1 MHTNKFDRK
10 KRPQKTNDSSHLC
23 KVKMSSNSTLLDS
36 AKEAIRLEADALSA
50 LGLSLDSVFVSVV
63 KAVLETKQPIIITG
77 IGKSGIIAQK
87 WVATF
92 NSTGQP
98 AQFLHASEAI
108 HGDLGMVQN
117 NSIVFCLSKS
127 GDSPEIQ
134 YLISLLKSMNVQL
147 VGVGANTESFL
158 AKESTYF
165 LHTPMTSEA
174 CPNNLAPTVSTTL
187 QLAVGDAIA
196 VSLMTE
202 RGFSKLDFAKFHP
215 GGALGKKLFTTIGQ
229 VMRADALPQVSS
241 DCNFR
246 ELLMEISSKRVGATA
261 VLENDE
267 LLGIVTDGDIRRAV
281 ERNANLDALRASDL
295 MNTSAKRIQSSALAV
310 EGFQLM
316 ENNKINQLL
325 VVDESGKYCGIIH
338 LHDLLSAGIN

>member
-1 MHTNKFDRK
+1 VKLSS
-10 KRPQKTNDSSHLC
+10 KTSILE
-23 KVKMSSNSTLLDS
+23 S
-36 AKEAIRLEADALSA
+36 AKNAIQLEQKALEA
-50 LGLSLDSVFVSVV
+50 LGESLDGIFVSIVEE
-63 KAVLETKQPIIITG
+63 VLQTKLPVIVTG

-117 NSIVFCLSKS
+117 NSVVFCLSKS

-134 YLISLLKSMNVQL
+134 YLVSLLKSLNVVL
-147 VGVGANTESFL
+147 VGIGANSSSYL
-158 AKESTYF
+158 AKESTLF
-165 LHTPMTSEA
+165 IHTPMTSEA

-196 VSLMTE
+196 VALMME
-202 RGFSKLDFAKFHP
+202 KGFSKLDFAKFHP
-215 GGALGKKLFTTIGQ
+215 GGALGKKLFTTIEQ
-229 VMRADALPQVSS
+229 VMRTEAVPQVSPKS
-241 DCNFR
+241 SFR
-246 ELLMEISSKRVGATA
+246 DVLIEISSKRAGATA
-261 VLENDE
+261 VVQENA
-267 LLGIVTDGDIRRAV
+267 LLGIITDGDIRRAV
-281 ERNANLDALRASDL
+281 EKNEHPEHLTATDL
-295 MNTSAKRIQSSALAV
+295 MNSEAKRISKTALAV

-325 VVDESGKYCGIIH
+325 VVTESGEYCGIIH

>member
-1 MHTNKFDRK
+1 
-10 KRPQKTNDSSHLC
+10 
-23 KVKMSSNSTLLDS
+23 MSSNSTLLDS
-36 AKEAIRLEADALSA
+36 AKEAIRLEADALTT
-50 LGLSLDSVFVSVV
+50 LGLSLDSIFVSVV
-63 KAVLETKQPIIITG
+63 KAVLETTLPVVVTG

-117 NSIVFCLSKS
+117 NCIVFCLSKS

-134 YLISLLKSMNVQL
+134 YLVSLLKSMNVQL

-187 QLAVGDAIA
+187 QLAVGDAIGHFGH
-196 VSLMTE
+196 M
-202 RGFSKLDFAKFHP
+202 GFQKILN
-215 GGALGKKLFTTIGQ
+215 LVQI
-229 VMRADALPQVSS
+229 ADAR
-241 DCNFR
+241 D
-246 ELLMEISSKRVGATA
+246 
-261 VLENDE
+261 D
-267 LLGIVTDGDIRRAV
+267 V
-281 ERNANLDALRASDL
+281 E
-295 MNTSAKRIQSSALAV
+295 ALAAAIM
-310 EGFQLM
+310 FAQQSLA
-316 ENNKINQLL
+316 
-325 VVDESGKYCGIIH
+325 DRDGIK
-338 LHDLLSAGIN
+338 L

>member
-10 KRPQKTNDSSHLC
+10 KRPRKTTDSSHLC
-23 KVKMSSNSTLLDS
+23 KVNMSSHTTLLDS
-36 AKEAIRLEADALSA
+36 AKEAIRLEADALTK
-50 LGLSLDSVFVSVV
+50 LGLSLDSIFVSVV
-63 KAVLETKQPIIITG
+63 KAVLETKQPVVVTG

-117 NSIVFCLSKS
+117 GSIVFCLSKS

-134 YLISLLKSMNVQL
+134 YLVSLLKSMNIQL
-147 VGVGANTESFL
+147 VGVGANTDSFL
-158 AKESTYF
+158 AKESTFF

-215 GGALGKKLFTTIGQ
+215 GGALGKKLFTTIEQ
-229 VMRADALPQVSS
+229 VMRADALPRVSS

-246 ELLMEISSKRVGATA
+246 DLLMEISSKRAGATA
-261 VLENDE
+261 VVENEE

-281 ERNANLDALRASDL
+281 ERNANLDVLRASDL

-316 ENNKINQLL
+316 ENNKISQLL
-325 VVDESGKYCGIIH
+325 VVDENGKYCGIIH

>member
-134 YLISLLKSMNVQL
+134 YLVSLLKSMHVQL
-147 VGVGANTESFL
+147 VGVGANTQSFL

-202 RGFSKLDFAKFHP
+202 RGFSRLDFAKFHP

-229 VMRADALPQVSS
+229 VMRVDALPQVSS

-246 ELLMEISSKRVGATA
+246 DLLMEISSKRVGATA

-281 ERNANLDALRASDL
+281 ERNVNLDALRASDL
-295 MNTSAKRIQSSALAV
+295 MNISAKRIQSSALAV

-316 ENNKINQLL
+316 ENNKISQLL
-325 VVDESGKYCGIIH
+325 VVDEDGKYCGIIH

>member
-1 MHTNKFDRK
+1 M
-10 KRPQKTNDSSHLC
+10 HLC
-23 KVKMSSNSTLLDS
+23 KVKLTSQETILDS
-36 AKEAIRLEADALSA
+36 AKEAIRLEADALSKLEMS
-50 LGLSLDSVFVSVV
+50 LGNAFASVV
-63 KAVLETKQPIIITG
+63 LAVLETNQPVVVTG

-92 NSTGQP
+92 NSTGQQ

-117 NSIVFCLSKS
+117 GSIVFCLSKS

-134 YLISLLKSMNVQL
+134 YLVSLLKSMNVLL
-147 VGVGANTESFL
+147 VGVGANTESYL
-158 AKESTYF
+158 ANESTFF

-229 VMRADALPQVSS
+229 VMRADALPHVSS
-241 DCNFR
+241 NCNFR
-246 ELLMEISSKRVGATA
+246 DLLIEISSKRAGATA
-261 VLENDE
+261 VVENDE

-281 ERNANLDALRASDL
+281 ERNANLDALRAADL

-316 ENNKINQLL
+316 ENNKISQLL
-325 VVDESGKYCGIIH
+325 VVNEDGKYCGIIH

>member
-10 KRPQKTNDSSHLC
+10 KRPRKTTDSSHLC
-23 KVKMSSNSTLLDS
+23 KVNMSSHTTLLDS
-36 AKEAIRLEADALSA
+36 AKEAIRLEADALNT
-50 LGLSLDSVFVSVV
+50 LGLSLDSIFVSVV
-63 KAVLETKQPIIITG
+63 KAVLDTKQPVVVTG

-117 NSIVFCLSKS
+117 GSIVFCLSKS

-134 YLISLLKSMNVQL
+134 YLVSLLKSMNIQL
-147 VGVGANTESFL
+147 VGVGANIDSFL
-158 AKESTYF
+158 AKESTFF

-215 GGALGKKLFTTIGQ
+215 GGALGKKLFTTIEQ
-229 VMRADALPQVSS
+229 VMRADALPRVSS

-246 ELLMEISSKRVGATA
+246 DLLMEISSKRVGATA
-261 VLENDE
+261 VVENEE

-316 ENNKINQLL
+316 ENNKISQLL
-325 VVDESGKYCGIIH
+325 VVDENGKYCGIIH

>member
-1 MHTNKFDRK
+1 MKLTS
-10 KRPQKTNDSSHLC
+10 QT
-23 KVKMSSNSTLLDS
+23 TILDS

-50 LGLSLDSVFVSVV
+50 LGTSLDSVFVSVV
-63 KAVLETKQPIIITG
+63 MAVLATKQPITITG

-117 NSIVFCLSKS
+117 SSLVFCLSKS

-134 YLISLLKSMNVQL
+134 YLVSLLKSMNVL
-147 VGVGANTESFL
+147 LIGVGANPESYL

-165 LHTPMTSEA
+165 VHTPMTSEA

-187 QLAVGDAIA
+187 QLAIGDAIA
-196 VSLMTE
+196 VALMTE

-229 VMRADALPQVSS
+229 VMRTDALPQVKPN
-241 DCNFR
+241 CNFR
-246 ELLMEISSKRVGATA
+246 DLLIEISSKRAGATA
-261 VLENDE
+261 VVENNV

-281 ERNANLDALRASDL
+281 ERNENLEILCASDL
-295 MNTSAKRIQSSALAV
+295 MNTSAKRIQISALAV

-316 ENNKINQLL
+316 ENNKISQLL
-325 VVDESGKYCGIIH
+325 VIDEEDKYCGIIH

>member
-1 MHTNKFDRK
+1 MRTKQNRSKKNTRK
-10 KRPQKTNDSSHLC
+10 TDVSSHLC
-23 KVKMSSNSTLLDS
+23 IVKSTSNNFILDS
-36 AKEAIRLEADALSA
+36 ARQAIRLEADALA
-50 LGLSLDSVFVSVV
+50 ELGHSLDSTFVSVV
-63 KAVLETKQPIIITG
+63 NTVLGTNQPIIITG

-117 NSIVFCLSKS
+117 NSVVFCLSKS

-134 YLISLLKSMNVQL
+134 YLVSLLKSMNVVL
-147 VGVGANTESFL
+147 VGVGANTASYL
-158 AKESTYF
+158 AKESSYF
-165 LHTPMTSEA
+165 IHTPMESEA

-196 VSLMTE
+196 VALMTE

-229 VMRADALPQVSS
+229 VMRTEAIPQVERN
-241 DCNFR
+241 CNFR
-246 ELLMEISSKRVGATA
+246 DLLIEISSKRAGATA
-261 VLENDE
+261 VVEDNQ

-281 ERNANLDALRASDL
+281 ERNLNLETLTASDL
-295 MNTSAKRIQSSALAV
+295 MNSAAKRIQNTALAV
-310 EGFQLM
+310 EGFQIM
-316 ENNKINQLL
+316 ESNKISQLL
-325 VVDESGKYCGIIH
+325 VVDENGKYCGIIH

>member
-134 YLISLLKSMNVQL
+134 YLVSLLKSMHVQL
-147 VGVGANTESFL
+147 VGVGANTQSFL

-202 RGFSKLDFAKFHP
+202 RGFSRLDFAKFHP

-229 VMRADALPQVSS
+229 VMRVDALPQVSS

-246 ELLMEISSKRVGATA
+246 DLLMEISSKRVGATA

-281 ERNANLDALRASDL
+281 ERNVNLDALRASDL
-295 MNTSAKRIQSSALAV
+295 MNISAKRIQSSALAV

-316 ENNKINQLL
+316 ENNKISQLL

>member
-1 MHTNKFDRK
+1 MKQ
-10 KRPQKTNDSSHLC
+10 P
-23 KVKMSSNSTLLDS
+23 SNTSILNS
-36 AKEAIRLEADALSA
+36 AKETVRLESMALSE
-50 LGLSLDSVFVSVV
+50 LGLSLNEVYVSAVS
-63 KAVLETKQPIIITG
+63 AVLETKQPVVVTG

-117 NSIVFCLSKS
+117 NSVVFCLSKS

-134 YLISLLKSMNVQL
+134 YLVSLLKSMNVVL
-147 VGVGANTESFL
+147 IGVGANTESYL
-158 AKESTYF
+158 AKESSYF

-196 VSLMTE
+196 VSLMNE

-229 VMRADALPQVSS
+229 VMRTDALPKVSP

-246 ELLMEISSKRVGATA
+246 DLLIEISSKRAGATA
-261 VLENDE
+261 VVQNEE
-267 LLGIVTDGDIRRAV
+267 LQGIVTDGDIRRAV
-281 ERNANLDALRASDL
+281 ERNENLDALKAGDL
-295 MNTSAKRIQSSALAV
+295 MNTSAKRISISALAV

-316 ENNKINQLL
+316 ETNKISQLL
-325 VVDESGKYCGIIH
+325 VLNDEGKYCGIIH

>member
-1 MHTNKFDRK
+1 VKSTTN
-10 KRPQKTNDSSHLC
+10 
-23 KVKMSSNSTLLDS
+23 NSIINS
-36 AKEAIRLEADALSA
+36 AKEAIRLEADALA
-50 LGLSLDSVFVSVV
+50 ELGQSLDSTFVSVV
-63 KAVLETKQPIIITG
+63 NTVLGTNQPIIITG

-98 AQFLHASEAI
+98 SQFLHASEAI

-117 NSIVFCLSKS
+117 NSVVFCLSKS

-134 YLISLLKSMNVQL
+134 YLVSLLKSMNVVL
-147 VGVGANTESFL
+147 VGVGANTSSYL
-158 AKESTYF
+158 AKESTLF
-165 LHTPMTSEA
+165 IHTPMSGEA

-196 VSLMTE
+196 VALMTE

-229 VMRADALPQVSS
+229 VMRTEAMPQVAPH
-241 DCNFR
+241 CNFR
-246 ELLMEISSKRVGATA
+246 DLLIEISSKRAGATA
-261 VLENDE
+261 VVENNQ

-281 ERNANLDALRASDL
+281 ERNLNLDSLTASDL
-295 MNTSAKRIQSSALAV
+295 MNGSAKRIQISALAV

-316 ENNKINQLL
+316 ESNKISQLL
-325 VVDESGKYCGIIH
+325 VIDEEGKYCGIIH

>member
-1 MHTNKFDRK
+1 VKSTTN
-10 KRPQKTNDSSHLC
+10 
-23 KVKMSSNSTLLDS
+23 NSIINA
-36 AKEAIRLEADALSA
+36 AKEAIRLEAEALA
-50 LGLSLDSVFVSVV
+50 ELGQSLDSTFDYVV
-63 KAVLETKQPIIITG
+63 NTVLGTNQPIIITG

-98 AQFLHASEAI
+98 SQFLHASEAI

-117 NSIVFCLSKS
+117 NSVVFCLSKS

-134 YLISLLKSMNVQL
+134 YLVSLLKSMNVVL
-147 VGVGANTESFL
+147 VGVGANTSSYL
-158 AKESTYF
+158 AKESAF
-165 LHTPMTSEA
+165 FIHTPMSSEA

-196 VSLMTE
+196 VALMTE

-229 VMRADALPQVSS
+229 VMRTDAMPQVAPH
-241 DCNFR
+241 CNFR
-246 ELLMEISSKRVGATA
+246 DLLIEISSKRAGATA
-261 VLENDE
+261 VVENNQ

-281 ERNANLDALRASDL
+281 ERNLNLDTLTASDL
-295 MNTSAKRIQSSALAV
+295 MNGSAKRIQISALAV

-316 ENNKINQLL
+316 ESNKISQLL
-325 VVDESGKYCGIIH
+325 VIDEEGKYCGIIH

>member
-1 MHTNKFDRK
+1 MHTNKFGRK

-23 KVKMSSNSTLLDS
+23 KVNMSSHTTLLDS
-36 AKEAIRLEADALSA
+36 AKEVIRLEADALSA
-50 LGLSLDSVFVSVV
+50 LGMSLDNTFVSVV
-63 KAVLETKQPIIITG
+63 LAVLETKQPIIVTG

-134 YLISLLKSMNVQL
+134 YLVSLLKSMNVNL

-158 AKESTYF
+158 ARESAYF

-215 GGALGKKLFTTIGQ
+215 GGALGKKLFTTIEQ
-229 VMRADALPQVSS
+229 VMRADALPRVSS

-246 ELLMEISSKRVGATA
+246 DLLIEISSKRAGATA
-261 VLENDE
+261 VTENDE

-316 ENNKINQLL
+316 ENNKISQLL
-325 VVDESGKYCGIIH
+325 VVDENGKYCGIIH

>member
-36 AKEAIRLEADALSA
+36 AKEAIRLEADALSV

-134 YLISLLKSMNVQL
+134 YLVSLLKSMNVNL

-158 AKESTYF
+158 ARESAYF

-215 GGALGKKLFTTIGQ
+215 GGALGKKLFTTIDQ
-229 VMRADALPQVSS
+229 VMRADALPRVSS

-246 ELLMEISSKRVGATA
+246 DLLIEISSKRAGATA
-261 VLENDE
+261 VTENDE

-316 ENNKINQLL
+316 ENNKISQLL

>member
-1 MHTNKFDRK
+1 M
-10 KRPQKTNDSSHLC
+10 HLC
-23 KVKMSSNSTLLDS
+23 KVKLTSQETILDS
-36 AKEAIRLEADALSA
+36 AKEAIRLEADALSKLEMSFGNA
-50 LGLSLDSVFVSVV
+50 FASVV
-63 KAVLETKQPIIITG
+63 LAVLETNQPVVVTG

-92 NSTGQP
+92 NSTGQQ

-117 NSIVFCLSKS
+117 GSIVFCLSKS

-134 YLISLLKSMNVQL
+134 YLVSLLKSMNVLL
-147 VGVGANTESFL
+147 VGVGANTDSYL
-158 AKESTYF
+158 AKESTFF
-165 LHTPMTSEA
+165 LHT
-174 CPNNLAPTVSTTL
+174 LAPTVSTTL

-215 GGALGKKLFTTIGQ
+215 GGALGKKLFTTIEQ
-229 VMRADALPQVSS
+229 VMRADALPRVSS

-246 ELLMEISSKRVGATA
+246 DLLIEISSKRAGATA
-261 VLENDE
+261 VVDNDE

-281 ERNANLDALRASDL
+281 ERNANLDTLRASDL
-295 MNTSAKRIQSSALAV
+295 MNSSAKRIQTSALAV

-316 ENNKINQLL
+316 ENNKISQLL
-325 VVDESGKYCGIIH
+325 VVNEDGKYCGIIH

>member
-1 MHTNKFDRK
+1 MRTKQIEAK
-10 KRPQKTNDSSHLC
+10 KKALKTDVSLHLC
-23 KVKMSSNSTLLDS
+23 NVKSTSNTSILDS
-36 AKEAIRLEADALSA
+36 AREAIRIEAEALSE
-50 LGLSLDSVFVSVV
+50 LGQSLDTTFISVV
-63 KAVLETKQPIIITG
+63 NIVLESKQPLVVTG

-108 HGDLGMVQN
+108 HGDLGMVQS

-134 YLISLLKSMNVQL
+134 YLVSLLKSMNVVL
-147 VGVGANTESFL
+147 VGVGANTSSYL

-165 LHTPMTSEA
+165 IHTPMVSEA

-229 VMRADALPQVSS
+229 IMRTEALPQVSP

-246 ELLMEISSKRVGATA
+246 DLLIEISSKRTGATA
-261 VLENDE
+261 VIENGQ

-281 ERNANLDALRASDL
+281 ERNANLDSIKASDL
-295 MNTSAKRIQSSALAV
+295 MNTFAKRIQISALAV

-316 ENNKINQLL
+316 ENNKISQLL
-325 VVDESGKYCGIIH
+325 VIDEENRYCGIIH

>member
-1 MHTNKFDRK
+1 MKLT
-10 KRPQKTNDSSHLC
+10 
-23 KVKMSSNSTLLDS
+23 SNTSIIDS
-36 AKEAIRLEADALSA
+36 AKEAIRLEADALTI
-50 LGLSLDSVFVSVV
+50 LGLSLDSIFVSVV
-63 KAVLETKQPIIITG
+63 KAVLETTLPVVVTG

-117 NSIVFCLSKS
+117 NCIVFCLSKS

-134 YLISLLKSMNVQL
+134 YLVSLLKSMNVLL
-147 VGVGANTESFL
+147 VGVGANNDSYL
-158 AKESTYF
+158 AKESAFF

-246 ELLMEISSKRVGATA
+246 DLLIEISSKRVGATA
-261 VLENDE
+261 VVENNE

-281 ERNANLDALRASDL
+281 ERNVNLDALCASDL

-316 ENNKINQLL
+316 ENNKISQLL
-325 VVDESGKYCGIIH
+325 VIDESGKYCGIIH

>member
-1 MHTNKFDRK
+1 MKSTTN
-10 KRPQKTNDSSHLC
+10 
-23 KVKMSSNSTLLDS
+23 NSIINS
-36 AKEAIRLEADALSA
+36 AKEAIRLEADALA
-50 LGLSLDSVFVSVV
+50 ELGQSLDSTFVSVV
-63 KAVLETKQPIIITG
+63 NTVLGTNQPIIITG

-98 AQFLHASEAI
+98 SQFLHASEAI

-117 NSIVFCLSKS
+117 NSVVFCLSKS

-134 YLISLLKSMNVQL
+134 YLVSLLKSMNVVL
-147 VGVGANTESFL
+147 VGVGANTSSYL
-158 AKESTYF
+158 AKESAF
-165 LHTPMTSEA
+165 FIHTPMSGEA

-196 VSLMTE
+196 VALMTE

-229 VMRADALPQVSS
+229 VMRTEAMPQVAPH
-241 DCNFR
+241 CNFR
-246 ELLMEISSKRVGATA
+246 DLLIEISSKRAGATA
-261 VLENDE
+261 VVENNQ

-281 ERNANLDALRASDL
+281 ERNLNLDTLTASDL
-295 MNTSAKRIQSSALAV
+295 MNGSAKRIQISALAV

-316 ENNKINQLL
+316 ESNKISQLL
-325 VVDESGKYCGIIH
+325 VIDEEGKYCGIIH

>member
-1 MHTNKFDRK
+1 M
-10 KRPQKTNDSSHLC
+10 HLC
-23 KVKMSSNSTLLDS
+23 KVKLTSHTTLLDS
-36 AKEAIRLEADALSA
+36 AKEAIQLEADALSA
-50 LGLSLDSVFVSVV
+50 LGTSLDSTFVSVV
-63 KAVLETKQPIIITG
+63 QAVLETKQPVVVTG

-92 NSTGQP
+92 NSTGQQS
-98 AQFLHASEAI
+98 QFLHASEAI

-117 NSIVFCLSKS
+117 SSIVFCLSKS

-134 YLISLLKSMNVQL
+134 YLVSLLKSMNVTL
-147 VGVGANTESFL
+147 IGVGANKESYL

-196 VSLMTE
+196 VALMTE
-202 RGFSKLDFAKFHP
+202 KGFSKLDFAKFHP

-246 ELLMEISSKRVGATA
+246 DLLIEISSKRVGATA
-261 VLENDE
+261 VVENEE

-281 ERNANLDALRASDL
+281 ERNANLDALRATDL
-295 MNTSAKRIQSSALAV
+295 MNTSAKRIQNTALAV

-316 ENNKINQLL
+316 ETNKISQLL
-325 VVDESGKYCGIIH
+325 VVNEIGKYCGIIH

>member
-1 MHTNKFDRK
+1 MKLT
-10 KRPQKTNDSSHLC
+10 
-23 KVKMSSNSTLLDS
+23 SNTSIIDS
-36 AKEAIRLEADALSA
+36 AKEAIRLEADALTT
-50 LGLSLDSVFVSVV
+50 LGLSLDSIFVSVV
-63 KAVLETKQPIIITG
+63 KAVLETTLPVVVTG

-117 NSIVFCLSKS
+117 NCIVFCLSKS

-134 YLISLLKSMNVQL
+134 YLVSLLKSMNVQL
-147 VGVGANTESFL
+147 VGVGANNESFL

-215 GGALGKKLFTTIGQ
+215 GGALGKKLFTTIEQ
-229 VMRADALPQVSS
+229 VMRADALPRVSS

-246 ELLMEISSKRVGATA
+246 DLLMEISSKRAGATA
-261 VLENDE
+261 VIENEE

-281 ERNANLDALRASDL
+281 ERNANLDVLRASDL
-295 MNTSAKRIQSSALAV
+295 MNTSAKRIQNSALAV

-316 ENNKINQLL
+316 ENNKISQLL
-325 VVDESGKYCGIIH
+325 VIDESGKYCGIIH

>member
-1 MHTNKFDRK
+1 M
-10 KRPQKTNDSSHLC
+10 SSHT
-23 KVKMSSNSTLLDS
+23 TLLDS
-36 AKEAIRLEADALSA
+36 AKEAIRLEADALNT
-50 LGLSLDSVFVSVV
+50 LGLSLDSIFVSVV
-63 KAVLETKQPIIITG
+63 KAVLDTKQPVVVTG

-117 NSIVFCLSKS
+117 GSIVFCLSKS

-134 YLISLLKSMNVQL
+134 YLVSLLKSMNIQL
-147 VGVGANTESFL
+147 VGVGANIDSFL
-158 AKESTYF
+158 AKESTFF

-215 GGALGKKLFTTIGQ
+215 GGALGKKLFTTIEQ
-229 VMRADALPQVSS
+229 VMRADALPRVSS

-246 ELLMEISSKRVGATA
+246 DLLMEISSKRAGATA
-261 VLENDE
+261 VVENEE

-281 ERNANLDALRASDL
+281 ERNANLDVLRASDL

-316 ENNKINQLL
+316 ENNKISQLL
-325 VVDESGKYCGIIH
+325 VVDENGKYCGIIH

>member
-1 MHTNKFDRK
+1 MKLT
-10 KRPQKTNDSSHLC
+10 
-23 KVKMSSNSTLLDS
+23 SNTSIIDS
-36 AKEAIRLEADALSA
+36 AKEAIRLEADALTT
-50 LGLSLDSVFVSVV
+50 LGLSLDSIFVSVV
-63 KAVLETKQPIIITG
+63 KAVLETTLPVVVTG

-117 NSIVFCLSKS
+117 NCIVFCLSKS

-134 YLISLLKSMNVQL
+134 YLVSLLKSMNVQL
-147 VGVGANTESFL
+147 VGVGANNESFL

-215 GGALGKKLFTTIGQ
+215 GGALGKKLFTTIEQ
-229 VMRADALPQVSS
+229 VMRADALPRVSS

-246 ELLMEISSKRVGATA
+246 DLLMEISSKRAGATA
-261 VLENDE
+261 VVENEE

-281 ERNANLDALRASDL
+281 ERNANLDVLRASDL

-316 ENNKINQLL
+316 ENNKISQLL
-325 VVDESGKYCGIIH
+325 VVDENGKYCGIIH

>member
-1 MHTNKFDRK
+1 MKSTTN
-10 KRPQKTNDSSHLC
+10 
-23 KVKMSSNSTLLDS
+23 NSIINA
-36 AKEAIRLEADALSA
+36 AKEAIRLEAEALA
-50 LGLSLDSVFVSVV
+50 ELGQSLDSTFDYVV
-63 KAVLETKQPIIITG
+63 NTVLGTNQPIIITG

-98 AQFLHASEAI
+98 SQFLHASEAI

-117 NSIVFCLSKS
+117 NSVVFCLSKS

-134 YLISLLKSMNVQL
+134 YLVSLLKSMNVVL
-147 VGVGANTESFL
+147 VGVGANTSSYL
-158 AKESTYF
+158 AKESAF
-165 LHTPMTSEA
+165 FIHTPMSSEA

-196 VSLMTE
+196 VALMTE

-229 VMRADALPQVSS
+229 VMRTDAMPQVAPH
-241 DCNFR
+241 CNFR
-246 ELLMEISSKRVGATA
+246 DLLIEISSKRAGATA
-261 VLENDE
+261 VVENNQ

-281 ERNANLDALRASDL
+281 ERNLNLDTLTASDL
-295 MNTSAKRIQSSALAV
+295 MNGSAKRIQISALAV

-316 ENNKINQLL
+316 ESNKISQLL
-325 VVDESGKYCGIIH
+325 VIDEEGKYCGIIH

>member
-1 MHTNKFDRK
+1 MKLT
-10 KRPQKTNDSSHLC
+10 
-23 KVKMSSNSTLLDS
+23 SNTSIIDS
-36 AKEAIRLEADALSA
+36 AKEAIRLEADALTT
-50 LGLSLDSVFVSVV
+50 LGLSLDSIFVSVV
-63 KAVLETKQPIIITG
+63 KAVLETKLPVVVTG

-92 NSTGQP
+92 NSTGQQ

-117 NSIVFCLSKS
+117 SSIVFCLSKS

-134 YLISLLKSMNVQL
+134 YLVSLLKSMNVQL

-215 GGALGKKLFTTIGQ
+215 GGALGKKLFTTIEQ
-229 VMRADALPQVSS
+229 VMRADALPRVSS

-246 ELLMEISSKRVGATA
+246 DLLMEISSKRAGATA
-261 VLENDE
+261 VIENEE

-295 MNTSAKRIQSSALAV
+295 MNTSAKRIQNSALAV

-316 ENNKINQLL
+316 ENNKISQLL
-325 VVDESGKYCGIIH
+325 VIDESGKYCGIIH

>member
-1 MHTNKFDRK
+1 MKLTS
-10 KRPQKTNDSSHLC
+10 QETI
-23 KVKMSSNSTLLDS
+23 LDS
-36 AKEAIRLEADALSA
+36 AKEAIRLEADALSKLEMS
-50 LGLSLDSVFVSVV
+50 LGNAFASVV
-63 KAVLETKQPIIITG
+63 MAVLETNQPIVVTG

-92 NSTGQP
+92 NSTGQQ

-108 HGDLGMVQN
+108 HGDLGMVQI

-134 YLISLLKSMNVQL
+134 YLVSLLKSMNVQL

-165 LHTPMTSEA
+165 LHTPMTNEA

-215 GGALGKKLFTTIGQ
+215 GGALGKKLFTTIEQ
-229 VMRADALPQVSS
+229 VMRADALPRVTS

-246 ELLMEISSKRVGATA
+246 ELLMEISSKRAGATA
-261 VLENDE
+261 VIENEE

-295 MNTSAKRIQSSALAV
+295 MNTSAKRIQNSALAV

-316 ENNKINQLL
+316 ENNKISQLL
-325 VVDESGKYCGIIH
+325 VIDESGKYCGIIH

>member
-1 MHTNKFDRK
+1 VKSTTN
-10 KRPQKTNDSSHLC
+10 
-23 KVKMSSNSTLLDS
+23 NSIINS
-36 AKEAIRLEADALSA
+36 AKEAIRSEADALA
-50 LGLSLDSVFVSVV
+50 ELGQSLDSTFVSVV
-63 KAVLETKQPIIITG
+63 NTVLGTNQPIIITG

-98 AQFLHASEAI
+98 SQFLHASEAI

-117 NSIVFCLSKS
+117 NSVVFCLSKS

-134 YLISLLKSMNVQL
+134 YLVSLLKSMNVVL
-147 VGVGANTESFL
+147 VGVGANTSSYL
-158 AKESTYF
+158 AKESAF
-165 LHTPMTSEA
+165 FIHTPMSGEA

-196 VSLMTE
+196 VALMTE

-229 VMRADALPQVSS
+229 VMRIEAMPQVTPH
-241 DCNFR
+241 CNFR
-246 ELLMEISSKRVGATA
+246 DLLIEISSKRAGATA
-261 VLENDE
+261 VVENNQ

-281 ERNANLDALRASDL
+281 ERNLNLDTLTASEL
-295 MNTSAKRIQSSALAV
+295 MNGSAKRIQISALAV

-316 ENNKINQLL
+316 ESNKISQLL
-325 VVDESGKYCGIIH
+325 VIDEEGKYCGIIH

>member
-1 MHTNKFDRK
+1 
-10 KRPQKTNDSSHLC
+10 
-23 KVKMSSNSTLLDS
+23 MSSNTTLLDS

-50 LGLSLDSVFVSVV
+50 LGLSLGSIFISVV
-63 KAVLETKQPIIITG
+63 KAVLETKQPIIVTG

-108 HGDLGMVQN
+108 HGDLGMVQK

-134 YLISLLKSMNVQL
+134 YLVSLLKSMNVQL
-147 VGVGANTESFL
+147 VGVGANAESFL

-215 GGALGKKLFTTIGQ
+215 GGALGKKLFTTIEQ
-229 VMRADALPQVSS
+229 VMRADALPRVSS

-246 ELLMEISSKRVGATA
+246 DLLIEISSKRVGATA
-261 VLENDE
+261 VLENEE
-267 LLGIVTDGDIRRAV
+267 LMGIVTDGDIRRAV
-281 ERNANLDALRASDL
+281 ERNANLDALRACDL

-316 ENNKINQLL
+316 ENNKISQLL
-325 VVDESGKYCGIIH
+325 VIDENGKYCGIIH

>member
-1 MHTNKFDRK
+1 MRTKQIQSK
-10 KRPQKTNDSSHLC
+10 KKTLKTDVYLHLC
-23 KVKMSSNSTLLDS
+23 KVKLTSNTSILES
-36 AKEAIRLEADALSA
+36 AKEAIRLEASALSE
-50 LGLSLDSVFVSVV
+50 LGVTLNDTYVSVV
-63 KAVLETKQPIIITG
+63 QSVLETTQPIIVTG

-117 NSIVFCLSKS
+117 NSVVFCLSKS

-134 YLISLLKSMNVQL
+134 YLVSLLKSMNVVL
-147 VGVGANTESFL
+147 VGVGANTNSYL

-165 LHTPMTSEA
+165 VHTPMTSEA

-229 VMRADALPQVSS
+229 VMRMDAVPQVAPN
-241 DCNFR
+241 CNFR
-246 ELLMEISSKRVGATA
+246 DLLIEISSKRVGATA
-261 VLENDE
+261 VVGNEE
-267 LLGIVTDGDIRRAV
+267 LIGIVTDGDIRRAV
-281 ERNANLDALRASDL
+281 ERNADLDSLKASDL
-295 MNTSAKRIQSSALAV
+295 MNTAAKRISIHALAV

-316 ENNKINQLL
+316 ENNKISQLL
-325 VVDESGKYCGIIH
+325 VVNEEDKYCGIIH

>member
-1 MHTNKFDRK
+1 MKLTSHT
-10 KRPQKTNDSSHLC
+10 
-23 KVKMSSNSTLLDS
+23 TLLDS
-36 AKEAIRLEADALSA
+36 AKEAIQLEADALSA
-50 LGLSLDSVFVSVV
+50 LGTSLDSTFVSVV
-63 KAVLETKQPIIITG
+63 QAVLETKQPVVVTG

-92 NSTGQP
+92 NSTGQQS
-98 AQFLHASEAI
+98 QFLHASEAI

-117 NSIVFCLSKS
+117 SSIVFCLSKS

-134 YLISLLKSMNVQL
+134 YLVSLLKSMNVTL
-147 VGVGANTESFL
+147 IGVGANKESYL

-196 VSLMTE
+196 VALMTE
-202 RGFSKLDFAKFHP
+202 KGFSKLDFAKFHP

-246 ELLMEISSKRVGATA
+246 DLLIEISSKRVGATA
-261 VLENDE
+261 VVENEE

-281 ERNANLDALRASDL
+281 ERNANLDALRATDL
-295 MNTSAKRIQSSALAV
+295 MNTSAKRIQNTALAV

-316 ENNKINQLL
+316 ETNKISQLL
-325 VVDESGKYCGIIH
+325 VVNEIGKYCGIIH

>member
-1 MHTNKFDRK
+1 VKLTN
-10 KRPQKTNDSSHLC
+10 N
-23 KVKMSSNSTLLDS
+23 NSILDS
-36 AKEAIRLEADALSA
+36 AKEAIRLEASALSDLQA
-50 LGLSLDSVFVSVV
+50 SLNEVFISAVSCVLKTNLPVV
-63 KAVLETKQPIIITG
+63 VTG

-117 NSIVFCLSKS
+117 SSVVFCLSKS

-134 YLISLLKSMNVQL
+134 YLVSLLKSMNVVL
-147 VGVGANTESFL
+147 VGVGANTESYL

-165 LHTPMTSEA
+165 LHTPMTGEA

-196 VSLMTE
+196 VSLMKE

-215 GGALGKKLFTTIGQ
+215 GGALGKKLFTTIDQ
-229 VMRADALPQVSS
+229 VMREGATPQVSP

-246 ELLMEISSKRVGATA
+246 DLLIEISSKRCGATA
-261 VLENDE
+261 VVQNEA

-281 ERNANLDALRASDL
+281 ERNENFDLLNAAAL
-295 MNTSAKRIQSSALAV
+295 MNRDAKRITISSLAV

-316 ENNKINQLL
+316 ELNKISQLL
-325 VVDESGKYCGIIH
+325 VVDGNGNYCGIIH

>member
-1 MHTNKFDRK
+1 MHTKHIRPK
-10 KRPQKTNDSSHLC
+10 KNTVKTFVSSHLC
-23 KVKMSSNSTLLDS
+23 KVKLPTNNSILDS
-36 AKEAIRLEADALSA
+36 AQEAIRLEASA
-50 LGLSLDSVFVSVV
+50 LNDLSLSLNETFASVV
-63 KAVLETKQPIIITG
+63 NTVLSTTLPIVVTG

-108 HGDLGMVQN
+108 HGDLGMVHL

-134 YLISLLKSMNVQL
+134 YLVSLLKSMNVVL
-147 VGVGANTESFL
+147 VGVGANNESYL

-196 VSLMTE
+196 VSLMVE

-229 VMRADALPQVSS
+229 VMREGATPKVSP

-246 ELLMEISSKRVGATA
+246 DLLIEISSKRCGATA
-261 VLENDE
+261 VVQNEE

-281 ERNANLDALRASDL
+281 ERNENFDLLNAGAL
-295 MNTSAKRIQSSALAV
+295 MNNSAKRITIGSLAV

-316 ENNKINQLL
+316 EMNKISQLL
-325 VVDESGKYCGIIH
+325 VVDENGTYCGIIH

>member
-134 YLISLLKSMNVQL
+134 YLVSLLKSMHVQL

-215 GGALGKKLFTTIGQ
+215 GGALGKKLFTTIEQ
-229 VMRADALPQVSS
+229 VMRADALPRVSS

-246 ELLMEISSKRVGATA
+246 DLLMEISSKRVGATA

-281 ERNANLDALRASDL
+281 ERNVNLDALRASDL
-295 MNTSAKRIQSSALAV
+295 MNISAKRIQSSALAV

-316 ENNKINQLL
+316 ENNKISQLL
-325 VVDESGKYCGIIH
+325 VVDEDGKYCGIIH

>member
-1 MHTNKFDRK
+1 MHTKQIRPK
-10 KRPQKTNDSSHLC
+10 KNTLKTEVYSHLC
-23 KVKMSSNSTLLDS
+23 IVKSTTNTSILDS
-36 AKEAIRLEADALSA
+36 AREAIRLEAEALAEMGLTLDAS
-50 LGLSLDSVFVSVV
+50 FVSVV
-63 KAVLETKQPIIITG
+63 STVLETQKPIVVTG

-117 NSIVFCLSKS
+117 NSVVFCLSKS

-134 YLISLLKSMNVQL
+134 YLVSLLKSMNVVL
-147 VGVGANTESFL
+147 VGVGANTSSYL
-158 AKESTYF
+158 AKESTF
-165 LHTPMTSEA
+165 FIHTPMESEA

-229 VMRADALPQVSS
+229 VMREDALPRVELN
-241 DCNFR
+241 CNFR
-246 ELLMEISSKRVGATA
+246 DLLIEISSKRVGATA
-261 VLENDE
+261 VLENDQ

-281 ERNANLDALRASDL
+281 EGHKELDSLSASDL
-295 MNTSAKRIQSSALAV
+295 MNTSAKRIQISALAV
-310 EGFQLM
+310 EGFQIM
-316 ENNKINQLL
+316 ENNKISQLL
-325 VVDESGKYCGIIH
+325 VIDEEGKYCGIIH

>member
-1 MHTNKFDRK
+1 MQTNKFDRK

-23 KVKMSSNSTLLDS
+23 KVKMSSHTTLLDS

-50 LGLSLDSVFVSVV
+50 LGLSLDNAFVSVV
-63 KAVLETKQPIIITG
+63 MAVLETKQPIIVTG

-98 AQFLHASEAI
+98 SQFLHASEAI

-134 YLISLLKSMNVQL
+134 YLVSLLKSMNVQL

-215 GGALGKKLFTTIGQ
+215 GGALGKKLFTTIEQ
-229 VMRADALPQVSS
+229 VMRADALPRVSS

-246 ELLMEISSKRVGATA
+246 DLLMEISSKRVGATA
-261 VLENDE
+261 VLENEE

-281 ERNANLDALRASDL
+281 ERNVNLDSLRASDL
-295 MNTSAKRIQSSALAV
+295 MNTSAKRIQYSALAV

-316 ENNKINQLL
+316 ENNKISQLL
-325 VVDESGKYCGIIH
+325 VVDENGKYRGIIH